1 MSSYMDD
8 DTDLTVL
15 LAAIVKKNGGELRL
29 SEDEVIIVTRQ
40 DLITVCFDL
49 KTNEIVLRTLS
60 MPVSYDAT
68 QEN

>member
-1 MSSYMDD
+1 MDD

-29 SEDEVIIVTRQ
+29 SEDEVAIVTRQ
-40 DLITVCFDL
+40 DLITMYFDL
-49 KTNEIVLRTLS
+49 KTNEIILRTLN

>member
-29 SEDEVIIVTRQ
+29 SEDEVAIVTRQ
-40 DLITVCFDL
+40 DLITLYFDL
-49 KTNEIVLRTLS
+49 KTNEIILRTLN
-60 MPVSYDAT
+60 MPVSYDVT